1 MVMETISVPSGTS
14 GSFAACG
21 AGASGAFA
29 DFGAGASCVF
39 ACGFWTFDD
48 GADSAAFCCGAGFDD
63 LIAAL
68 SSPSPRITAMGV
80 FTATSAVPSG
90 TRIFPS
96 VPSSVASTSIVA
108 LSVSISAMMSPDFT
122 SSPSFLSHLARLPF
136 SIVGE
141 SAGMSTSIGMAYC
154 FPGNKLAIHI
164 GIKFG
169 DVRLRIVGGKFRRLV
184 DQVANFAVNLLQ
196 CIFGGE
202 FLFQNSVTRHVDR
215 VVMAAY
221 FIHFFAR
228 SVLRGVRHR
237 MPAIPV
243 GQHFEDIGA
252 LAGSAPFG
260 GLFSGRFHGTHIH
273 TVDLVT
279 GNIERQPPTR
289 QVDLRRRTRDRRPHR
304 IAIILD
310 HVDRGQLPQL
320 RHVEAF
326 VDLALIGG
334 AVAEICDADVAVA
347 AVVVGES
354 KTGTERHLRAHNSV
368 PAVETFLHAEHVHGA
383 ALAFGI
389 AVRAA
394 MTPLGSIPVAIM

>member
-39 ACGFWTFDD
+39 ACGFWDFAGGSDF
-48 GADSAAFCCGAGFDD
+48 AASGCDAGFDD

-108 LSVSISAMMSPDFT
+108 LSVSISAITSPDFT

-164 GIKFG
+164 GIKFRN
-169 DVRLRIVGGKFRRLV
+169 VWLRIVRGKFRRLI
-184 DQVANFAVNLLQ
+184 DQIANFAVNFLQ

-202 FLFQNSVTRHVDR
+202 FLFQNSVTCHVDR

-221 FIHFFAR
+221 FIHCFAR
-228 SVLRGVRHR
+228 SVFRGVRHR
-237 MPAIPV
+237 MPAISV
-243 GQHFEDIGA
+243 GQHFQNIGA
-252 LAGSAPFG
+252 LAGPAPFG
-260 GLFSGRFHGTHIH
+260 SLFSGRFHGSHVHAI
-273 TVDLVT
+273 DLVT
-279 GNIERQPPTR
+279 GN
-289 QVDLRRRTRDRRPHR
+289 
-304 IAIILD
+304 
-310 HVDRGQLPQL
+310 
-320 RHVEAF
+320 
-326 VDLALIGG
+326 
-334 AVAEICDADVAVA
+334 
-347 AVVVGES
+347 
-354 KTGTERHLRAHNSV
+354 
-368 PAVETFLHAEHVHGA
+368 
-383 ALAFGI
+383 
-389 AVRAA
+389 
-394 MTPLGSIPVAIM
+394 